1 MKSKYELKPT
11 DDYIDKVYKEAKE
24 RQKHIERIWMDISMR
39 MYSLHNQDQWKRW
52 ETYQHIDR
60 TMARA
65 NENINKW
72 KDTAWP
78 RIRFFDDITT
88 ATTSSSNDDN
98 DDADLDDE
106 YAKLGTAAPKL

>member
-1 MKSKYELKPT
+1 
-11 DDYIDKVYKEAKE
+11 
-24 RQKHIERIWMDISMR
+24 
-39 MYSLHNQDQWKRW
+39 
-52 ETYQHIDR
+52 
-60 TMARA
+60 MARA

-78 RIRFFDDITT
+78 RIRFFDDVTT
-88 ATTSSSNDDN
+88 ATTSSSDDDN